1 MLAFTFWLLSTYNY
15 AANTLGAT
23 KKFATKLL
31 NALYTLFNPE
41 TYIFFDRVSHA
52 YPALK
57 VNPYASTS
65 AIPMWTYNSDT
76 HEFFEWPMVAS
87 SQAGDQL
94 PLLSMEIVEDGNI
107 AYDLTDFIETIRVY
121 NACGEVCAPYI
132 CHIIGAW
139 TLSSGIVLDPYKNF
153 TVHLITNDG
162 DSQRV
167 NLNDMIVS
175 YTEQEEDEQEE
186 DEQEEDEQEE
196 DEQEEDEQEETIESS
211 TNIDKLD

>member
-31 NALYTLFNPE
+31 NALYSVFSPE

-94 PLLSMEIVEDGNI
+94 PLLSMEIVEDGRA
-107 AYDLTDFIETIRVY
+107 AYDLTDFIETVRVY

-132 CHIIGAW
+132 SHIISAW
-139 TLSSGIVLDPYKNF
+139 SLSSGIVLDPYKNF
-153 TVHLITNDG
+153 VVHLITNEG
-162 DSQRV
+162 DNQTHS
-167 NLNDMIVS
+167 LNDMTVS
-175 YTEQEEDEQEE
+175 YTEEEQKQEQEQE
-186 DEQEEDEQEE
+186 QDQEQEQEQENA
-196 DEQEEDEQEETIESS
+196 ESS